1 MHLLYYLYLPSK
13 LRQPSLA
20 AGSKSTPRFQKESSL
35 SFPLDSLPNSLLQQ
49 VISFF
54 FPHIGT
60 SQLKTANIYSFKYC
74 PFLILTRTRLLLCL
88 RPTLFIPTTTR
99 KLFQFLSLILRHLHL
114 LLPLFTF
121 VILLYCIFVLLL
133 IIIVWPWWLPPRVFP
148 LIGRLFIGP
157 WIWPRTRRYV
167 RSWSNRSWTMGVGMM
182 TWRAV
187 TILILKLSCFVTFL

>member
-1 MHLLYYLYLPSK
+1 MHLLYYYLPSK

-20 AGSKSTPRFQKESSL
+20 AGSKSIPRFQKESSL
-35 SFPLDSLPNSLLQQ
+35 SFPFDSLPYSLLQQ

-60 SQLKTANIYSFKYC
+60 SQLKTANIYSFKDC

-88 RPTLFIPTTTR
+88 RPLLFIPTTTR
-99 KLFQFLSLILRHLHL
+99 RLFQFLSLILRHLHL

-133 IIIVWPWWLPPRVFP
+133 LLLLVWLWLPRLFVLFILLFFLLIIIVWPWWLPPRVIPF
-148 LIGRLFIGP
+148 IGRLLVGP
-157 WIWPRTRRYV
+157 WFWPWTWRPWTWSNV
-167 RSWSNRSWTMGVGMM
+167 RS
-182 TWRAV
+182 
-187 TILILKLSCFVTFL
+187 